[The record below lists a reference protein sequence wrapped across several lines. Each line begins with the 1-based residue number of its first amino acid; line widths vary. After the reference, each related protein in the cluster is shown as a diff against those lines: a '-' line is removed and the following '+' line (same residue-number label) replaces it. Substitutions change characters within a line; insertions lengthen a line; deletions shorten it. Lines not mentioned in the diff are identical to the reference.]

1 MNKSRSTVIP
11 IFLKIDNNRKLTNN
25 VGLALNF
32 ADHLSEIGE
41 RVAS

>member
-1 MNKSRSTVIP
+1 MNNSRSTVTK
-11 IFLKIDNNRKLTNN
+11 IFLKIDNNRKLANN

-41 RVAS
+41 CVAS